1 MFFDRYL
8 EVIYIVYKH
17 YIVGKQHYIYKIF
30 LQVK

>member
-17 YIVGKQHYIYKIF
+17 YIVGKQHYIYGIY
-30 LQVK
+30 